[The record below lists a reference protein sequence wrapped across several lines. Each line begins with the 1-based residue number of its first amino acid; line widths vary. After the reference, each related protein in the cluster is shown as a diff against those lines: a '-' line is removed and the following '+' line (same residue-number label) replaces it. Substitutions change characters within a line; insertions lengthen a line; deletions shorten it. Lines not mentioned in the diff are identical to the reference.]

1 MSNKLVNFAIAKSI
15 YSERK
20 NYLDTFSPF
29 IIKVIAEQD
38 KELNIEQVD
47 KILNE
52 KFEVAIPIH
61 TLKSIFSLLSNQK
74 LIDLDKS
81 NNYSIGITNKG
92 NEFYQ
97 ETIENEK
104 QISRR
109 HSKLIKVFQ
118 EFAFQRFNTKYEIS
132 GVEKDISK
140 YIIDNLLALVYYTFD
155 ETNQKLLKSDEKEFA
170 NHFSEFICNIEVN
183 EPELFE
189 TFQELLKGAILWN
202 EITHKENVE
211 KETEFD
217 DLIIYLDA
225 NYVISLFGL
234 ESPIRKKGADQL
246 FNLLRRNKKLKI
258 KVYKITL
265 DEITRLLNEYKHY
278 QSNYFDI
285 PVDHIFSFLKRKGFD
300 DAGIDLFISNFHK
313 KCEEY
318 GIEIEGSELLKPEK
332 FTSAEKELYEN
343 LYQYNT
349 ELNKKNLKTQR
360 REIAIHNSTLHD
372 ITVVSFIKKRRGS
385 WIKNLE
391 DSKFIFLT
399 SSSRLD
405 RFINKASKTNN
416 IFPETVLDVTL
427 TNILWLKNPEN
438 DIGCSIQHII
448 NLHSKNYL
456 VDNGIWRKFIATIKE
471 LRRKE
476 KIDDQDYAY
485 LISNNQLTFDYL
497 KVSEK
502 GKITPSQVLDLR
514 DKIISDQ
521 IVTEEVLNRSKE
533 LLHLKEKELSDVRK
547 HTSSLQSQLDKTK
560 NIVKAEQSDK
570 EKLYEKIN
578 ELTSRLNLRDY
589 QELKEKEVQK
599 LLIIEMS
606 KIKQSF
612 WKSIFWWC
620 IVLVLVFVAYEI
632 IDSDDIK
639 TYLGISNIVASILK
653 GLFAIIAFIITN
665 WIISKNPIKTFKWL
679 FRKTDLRRE
688 LEKNIS
694 NNFELSNPL
703 PKANQD
709 LSSE

>member
-29 IIKVIAEQD
+29 IIKVVAEQD
-38 KELNIEQVD
+38 DVLIIEQVD
-47 KILNE
+47 KTLND

-61 TLKSIFSLLSNQK
+61 TLKSIFSLLDNKK
-74 LIDLDKS
+74 LIELDKS
-81 NNYSIGITNKG
+81 NNYSIAITNKG
-92 NEFYQ
+92 REFYQ

-118 EFAFQRFNTKYEIS
+118 EFASQRFNAKYELS
-132 GVEKDISK
+132 GIEKDISK

-155 ETNQKLLKSDEKEFA
+155 ETDQKLLKADEKEFA

-202 EITHKENVE
+202 EITHKDNVE

-217 DLIIYLDA
+217 ELIIYLDS

-265 DEITRLLNEYKHY
+265 DEITGLLNEYKHY
-278 QSNYFDI
+278 QANYFDI

-300 DAGIDLFISNFHK
+300 DAGIDLFISNLHK

-332 FTSAEKELYEN
+332 FTNPEKELYEN

-372 ITVVSFIKKRRGS
+372 ISVVSFIKKRRGN

-405 RFINKASKTNN
+405 RFINKICKTNN

-485 LISNNQLTFDYL
+485 LISNNQLTFDFL
-497 KVSEK
+497 KESEK
-502 GKITPSQVLDLR
+502 GKITPSQVLSLR

-521 IVTEEVLNRSKE
+521 IVTEKQLNISRE
-533 LLHLKEKELSDVRK
+533 LLQLKDKELSDEKK
-547 HTSSLQSQLDKTK
+547 HVSSLQSQLDKTK
-560 NIVKAEQSDK
+560 NVVKVEQSDK

-578 ELTSRLNLRDY
+578 ELTSRLNVKDY
-589 QELKEKEVQK
+589 QEGKEKAVQK
-599 LLIIEMS
+599 LIKIELS
-606 KIKQSF
+606 KIKASF

-620 IVLVLVFVAYEI
+620 IILVVAFIAYEML
-632 IDSDDIK
+632 DSDDTK
-639 TYLGISNIVASILK
+639 NFLGISHNVASMIKGILA
-653 GLFAIIAFIITN
+653 LIILIVTN
-665 WIISKNPIKTFKWL
+665 WIISKNPLKTFKWL
-679 FRKTDLRRE
+679 FRKNKLKSE
-688 LEKNIS
+688 LERNIADEYVKNNPPPVIS
-694 NNFELSNPL
+694 VAVENE
-703 PKANQD
+703 
-709 LSSE
+709 